1 MSIPSS
7 AFYRLRQFW
16 SALRARVEPEERQ
29 LVGRYLSPPLQRL
42 FDQLSAADQRHSLD
56 VLYALRAQGY
66 SDRDLL
72 AAALLH
78 DVGKAG
84 ANIRLWQRVAIVLL
98 QATWPALLDELAW
111 GDPANWRYAFYIQ
124 REHPEIGA
132 RLAQGNGA
140 SPLTVELIRRH
151 QVPLRRPGGSLED
164 KFLRVLQE
172 ADGIR

>member
-1 MSIPSS
+1 M
-7 AFYRLRQFW
+7 
-16 SALRARVEPEERQ
+16 RAQVEPEERQ
-29 LVGRYLSPPLQRL
+29 LVGRYLSPPLQHL
-42 FDQLSAADQRHSLD
+42 FDRLSVADQRHSLD

-66 SDRDLL
+66 NDRDLM

-84 ANIRLWQRVAIVLL
+84 TTLHLWQRVAIVLL

-111 GDPANWRYAFYIQ
+111 GDPAHWRYAFYLQ
-124 REHPEIGA
+124 REHPAMGA
-132 RLAQGNGA
+132 RLAQEAGA

-151 QVPLRRPGGSLED
+151 QVPLRQPGRSLED
-164 KFLRVLQE
+164 KFLRALQE

>member
-1 MSIPSS
+1 MG
-7 AFYRLRQFW
+7 ARYRGRQLW
-16 SALRARVEPEERQ
+16 SALRAHVESEERQ

-42 FDQLSAADQRHSLD
+42 FDRLSMADQRHSLD
-56 VLYALRAQGY
+56 VLYALCAKGY
-66 SDRDLL
+66 NDRDLL

-84 ANIRLWQRVAIVLL
+84 VNLHLWQRVVIVLL
-98 QATWPALLDELAW
+98 QATWPALLEQLAW
-111 GDPANWRYAFYIQ
+111 GDPASWRYAFYLQ
-124 REHPEIGA
+124 REHPKIGA
-132 RLAQGNGA
+132 RLAKEAGA

-151 QVPLRRPGGSLED
+151 QVPLRQPGRSLED

>member
-1 MSIPSS
+1 MG
-7 AFYRLRQFW
+7 ARYRGRQFW

-42 FDQLSAADQRHSLD
+42 FDRLAMADQRHSLD
-56 VLYALRAQGY
+56 VLYALQEKGY
-66 SDRDLL
+66 KDRDLL

-78 DVGKAG
+78 DVGKTG
-84 ANIRLWQRVAIVLL
+84 TTLHLWQRVAIVLL

-132 RLAQGNGA
+132 RLAQENGA

-151 QVPLRRPGGSLED
+151 HVPLRQPTGSPED

-172 ADGIR
+172 ADGVG

>member
-1 MSIPSS
+1 
-7 AFYRLRQFW
+7 
-16 SALRARVEPEERQ
+16 LRAHVEPEERQ
-29 LVGRYLSPPLQRL
+29 LVGHYLSPPLQRL
-42 FDQLSAADQRHSLD
+42 FDRLAVADQRHSLD
-56 VLYALRAQGY
+56 VLYALRAKGY
-66 SDRDLL
+66 NDRDLL

-78 DVGKAG
+78 DVGKVE
-84 ANIRLWQRVAIVLL
+84 ANLHLWQRVVIVLL

-111 GDPANWRYAFYIQ
+111 GDPANWRYAFYLQ

-132 RLAQGNGA
+132 RLAKEAGA

-151 QVPLRRPGGSLED
+151 QVPLHQPGGSRED

>member
-1 MSIPSS
+1 VG
-7 AFYRLRQFW
+7 AQYRGRQFW
-16 SALRARVEPEERQ
+16 SALRARVTPEERQ
-29 LVGRYLSPPLQRL
+29 LVGCYLSPPLQRL
-42 FDQLSAADQRHSLD
+42 FDRLAVADQRHSLD
-56 VLYALRAQGY
+56 VLYALQEKGY
-66 SDRDLL
+66 NDRDLL

-78 DVGKAG
+78 DVGKVEV
-84 ANIRLWQRVAIVLL
+84 NLHLWQRVVIVLL

-132 RLAQGNGA
+132 RLAKEAGA

-151 QVPLRRPGGSLED
+151 QVPLHQPGGSLGD